1 MVRRTAT
8 RSAAP
13 WSAPVIL
20 QNTFSGNE
28 GYGLAITGR
37 AHDNSVFDSF
47 IGPDL
52 AGLAALGNENNRCW

>member
-1 MVRRTAT
+1 MI
-8 RSAAP
+8 P
-13 WSAPVIL
+13 

-28 GYGLAITGR
+28 GYGLVITGR

-52 AGLAALGNENNRCW
+52 RAWPRWATTTAGCW